1 MSHTLE
7 NAKDELLLLFL
18 ILWVI
23 GPYFLLFYKKVGV
36 RIRLLFISL
45 IEMLFFCMLIIGVDF
60 VDENLVS
67 SAYFYELFIGIS
79 IPINLIII
87 FISWIISKIKAR
99 AKKL

>member
-7 NAKDELLLLFL
+7 NANDELLLLFL

-45 IEMLFFCMLIIGVDF
+45 IEMLFFSMLII
-60 VDENLVS
+60 
-67 SAYFYELFIGIS
+67 
-79 IPINLIII
+79 
-87 FISWIISKIKAR
+87 
-99 AKKL
+99 

>member
-45 IEMLFFCMLIIGVDF
+45 IEMLFFSMLIIGVDF

>member
-1 MSHTLE
+1 
-7 NAKDELLLLFL
+7 
-18 ILWVI
+18 
-23 GPYFLLFYKKVGV
+23 
-36 RIRLLFISL
+36 
-45 IEMLFFCMLIIGVDF
+45 MLFFCMLIIGVDF

>member
-7 NAKDELLLLFL
+7 NANDELLLLFL

-45 IEMLFFCMLIIGVDF
+45 IEMLFFSMLIIGVDF

>member
-7 NAKDELLLLFL
+7 NANDELLLLFL